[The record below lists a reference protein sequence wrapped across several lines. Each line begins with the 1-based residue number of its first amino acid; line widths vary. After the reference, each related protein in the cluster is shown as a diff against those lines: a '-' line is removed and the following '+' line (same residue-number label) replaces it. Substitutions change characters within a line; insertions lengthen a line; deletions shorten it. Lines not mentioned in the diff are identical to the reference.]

1 MKCTNIIALI
11 MVLLGVIMITY
22 ATTRYWTT
30 KHVLTAAQDRM
41 NSALKSHGLHEH
53 VYAYESSDPPRIA
66 LAIPL
71 AGGMYY
77 WWNKAIPYWAAGFVL
92 VFSGLAVTRYRPK
105 KLMANKPAHPTG
117 G

>member
-30 KHVLTAAQDRM
+30 KRVLTTAQDRM
-41 NSALKSHGLHEH
+41 NSALKSHGLYEQ
-53 VYAYESSDPPRIA
+53 VYSFESSGPPRIA

-77 WWNKAIPYWAAGFVL
+77 WWNNAIPYWAAGFVL
-92 VFSGLAVTRYRPK
+92 VFSGLAVTRYKPK
-105 KLMANKPAHPTG
+105 KLMANKP
-117 G
+117 